1 MRLAKE
7 KGNKHRYQ
15 VVGGGVDV
23 SRRGLLRRVQR
34 RAAAVAGREAG
45 RLACQGPAF
54 VFAALAPLGVI
65 GREDARGGVGGE
77 VAVEEAVPASG
88 RGGPGPRGV
97 GRTGGE
103 RAGAVEGEGWLGFG
117 EGEEGEVRRRHEAT
131 RRRSRAAAEAE
142 LSYLLPRPF
151 FCPPNRK
158 KKCKKAQ
165 NMHA

>member
-34 RAAAVAGREAG
+34 RAAAVAGGEAG
-45 RLACQGPAF
+45 RLARQGPAF

-65 GREDARGGVGGE
+65 GREDARGGLGGDL
-77 VAVEEAVPASG
+77 AAEEAVPARG
-88 RGGPGPRGV
+88 RGGPGPRVV

-103 RAGAVEGEGWLGFG
+103 GEGPGRG
-117 EGEEGEVRRRHEAT
+117 ER
-131 RRRSRAAAEAE
+131 
-142 LSYLLPRPF
+142 
-151 FCPPNRK
+151 
-158 KKCKKAQ
+158 
-165 NMHA
+165 